1 MYLSRDLQCAA
12 LSLFLK
18 VCKVAK
24 KAQVLLASVI
34 ITVGGISQCNGSWH
48 VTWDPVL
55 IQPQKMAAFD
65 VDLLEVS

>member
-24 KAQVLLASVI
+24 KAQVLLASI
-34 ITVGGISQCNGSWH
+34 ITVGGVSQRNGSWY
-48 VTWDPVL
+48 VTWDTVL
-55 IQPQKMAAFD
+55 KQPQKIIALN